1 MGAKLDFGLKGKNRD
16 SYLGLVSAF
25 PLATIQ
31 SDAHLAEAQK
41 VMDRLLAQGKH
52 DDGEAMYLDALSE
65 LVAAY
70 EETHHAIEP
79 ASDADML
86 RHLMEAKGVT
96 QAQLSRDAKLP
107 KSTISEVL
115 SGKKPFSRQMI
126 RKLADYLRLLAPAHP
141 AGRSGRGLTAETAE
155 TDAEGTKGRGTRKRE
170 FRFSVLCPP
179 GPAVVSDS
187 PRFSSLRSLRSL
199 R

>member
-1 MGAKLDFGLKGKNRD
+1 MGAKRDFGLKGKSRD

-25 PLATIQ
+25 PLATVQ
-31 SDAHLAEAQK
+31 SDAYLAEAQK
-41 VMDRLLAQGKH
+41 VMDRLLAKGKLDH
-52 DDGEAMYLDALSE
+52 GEVLYLDALSE

-70 EETHHAIEP
+70 EDVHHAIEP

-107 KSTISEVL
+107 KSSISEVL

-126 RKLADYLRLLAPAHP
+126 RKLADYF
-141 AGRSGRGLTAETAE
+141 GV
-155 TDAEGTKGRGTRKRE
+155 DV
-170 FRFSVLCPP
+170 SVLAA
-179 GPAVVSDS
+179 GV
-187 PRFSSLRSLRSL
+187 
-199 R
+199 